1 LAGLTDAV
9 SGGKPGQLSS
19 ESRSAAR
26 DDMET
31 SLSHDQLKDL
41 IKAAVAE
48 VLEERRDLLH
58 QAVEEALEDVALAR
72 AIEEGESTELVG
84 REEVFKLFEGQE

>member
-1 LAGLTDAV
+1 
-9 SGGKPGQLSS
+9 
-19 ESRSAAR
+19 
-26 DDMET
+26 MET
-31 SLSHDQLKDL
+31 SISPDQLKAS

-72 AIEEGESTELVG
+72 AIEEGQNTELIA
-84 REEVFKLFEGQE
+84 RDEVFKLL

>member
-1 LAGLTDAV
+1 
-9 SGGKPGQLSS
+9 
-19 ESRSAAR
+19 
-26 DDMET
+26 MET
-31 SLSHDQLKDL
+31 SISPDQLKAL

-72 AIEEGESTELVG
+72 AIEEGESTELIA
-84 REEVFKLFEGQE
+84 REKVFKLL